1 MKITLERLRE
11 IITEE
16 VIKEELA
23 PEIAAP
29 AIAAMLQGMEPDAT
43 SDVFGDAFNQMYGE
57 GALDAEAERQA
68 SAEEPKPEMRQP
80 IGFDREPEEASMREP
95 ARMGFKENINEI
107 IRQEYYIYLIESHQR
122 LLKEAPYISPQARA
136 QSAAAMDR
144 QRKNQ
149 DAVKRARRNI
159 AMKDPKL
166 TPRWSSVGPLKH
178 PKTRKPMPAKEWAE
192 LILSMGEPERG
203 APEFQS
209 SIYFR
214 DPESE
219 SGYGRKPNPKYIKTR
234 PYETARSDWVMA
246 KEIEA
251 AGFPPAPE
259 EFFGAKDPT
268 QLGHP
273 AVSLPRTMTQWN
285 ETSLNDLVD
294 IWEKYIKG
302 GGNIRKAVE
311 DTQIE
316 GEKITDALAAL
327 YKKLT
332 ADANIQQHTQ

>member
-16 VIKEELA
+16 VIKEEVSAEDAQRTIVAL
-23 PEIAAP
+23 
-29 AIAAMLQGMEPDAT
+29 LQGTPQEVTGDIMGAVYDEMYE
-43 SDVFGDAFNQMYGE
+43 SDVA
-57 GALDAEAERQA
+57 
-68 SAEEPKPEMRQP
+68 
-80 IGFDREPEEASMREP
+80 EPEEEEMRRAIRSP
-95 ARMGFKENINEI
+95 GQKEAEKVPVDAPEQKTIGGLHRGIEEI

-136 QSAAAMDR
+136 QSDAAMDR
-144 QRKNQ
+144 DRKNR

-159 AMKDPKL
+159 AMRDPKL

-192 LILSMGEPERG
+192 LILSMGEPKRD
-203 APEFQS
+203 AVEFQS
-209 SIYFR
+209 SLYFS

-219 SGYGRKPNPKYIKTR
+219 SGYSRKPNPKYIKTR
-234 PYETARSDWVMA
+234 PYDIAISDYQFA
-246 KEIEA
+246 KDLKK
-251 AGFPPAPE
+251 AGYPPAPE
-259 EFFGAKDPT
+259 EFLGAKDPT

-332 ADANIQQHTQ
+332 ADANIQQHAR